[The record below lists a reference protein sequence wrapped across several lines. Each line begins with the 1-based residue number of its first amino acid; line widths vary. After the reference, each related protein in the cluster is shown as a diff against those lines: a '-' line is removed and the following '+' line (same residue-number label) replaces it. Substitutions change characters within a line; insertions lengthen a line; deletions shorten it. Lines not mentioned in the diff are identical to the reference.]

1 MFLTPW
7 GRLSYSKTGQGAVDS
22 RFVNGGVASKVAR
35 IEATSTLTW
44 PAFLN
49 SFVWTLCFQSA
60 VQACNLFAAGQDH
73 LSIWKLLCMAHV
85 SSSKN
90 ISLWMMR
97 STVSAGLDFPVTAPE
112 ARWPCLT
119 EGVTGLR
126 TPLLST
132 PEETYS
138 KYEAVF
144 EKVGPSLSLP
154 SVNLFDQPEC
164 LHMGCVKPRT
174 SSFVETRAWI
184 RGSRIQREQTRVWEV
199 QKGSEHSGKKPQT
212 PIYPMQWL
220 ATRRPAVPWFF

>member
-1 MFLTPW
+1 MLFKL
-7 GRLSYSKTGQGAVDS
+7 A
-22 RFVNGGVASKVAR
+22 
-35 IEATSTLTW
+35 
-44 PAFLN
+44 
-49 SFVWTLCFQSA
+49 
-60 VQACNLFAAGQDH
+60 NLFAAGQDH

-144 EKVGPSLSLP
+144 EKGGPSLSLP

-184 RGSRIQREQTRVWEV
+184 RGSRIQRQQTRVCPERLRTFWKKTTNSPFTRCNDWRQEH
-199 QKGSEHSGKKPQT
+199 QLCHGSSNILNKLQTAGAYDVRSGAKKVE
-212 PIYPMQWL
+212 L
-220 ATRRPAVPWFF
+220 FC